1 MTNTTAD
8 IDWTTELTFTQD
20 GRTYPFVEDE
30 NCNITGHGHQDLAE
44 FAAAINRW
52 DDQCGADIPEDDRW
66 TADDITHRWAR
77 VELGGEFDGQPHDWL
92 LHAVPPGT
100 PGAIAV
106 TTLWG
111 QR

>member
-1 MTNTTAD
+1 MTEP
-8 IDWTTELTFTQD
+8 IDWATELTFTEGDQ
-20 GRTYPFVEDE
+20 TYPFVEDE
-30 NCNITGHGHQDLAE
+30 NANITGHGHQDLAE

-52 DDQCGADIPEDDRW
+52 DDQCGADVAEDDRW
-66 TADDITHRWAR
+66 TEDHIAHRWAAPSQEFEA
-77 VELGGEFDGQPHDWL
+77 VNGEWFLTGCPAD
-92 LHAVPPGT
+92 T